1 MQENYVLIQQ
11 HLSNKGGF
19 QLPAI
24 VPAGRE
30 LLYKNGQK
38 PGVVLNF
45 YPILIVLK
53 KCILPK
59 KHMK

>member
-24 VPAGRE
+24 VPSGRE
-30 LLYKNGQK
+30 LLYKNGSETWRCFEFLPNTYSPEK
-38 PGVVLNF
+38 VHTAEKGV
-45 YPILIVLK
+45 
-53 KCILPK
+53 
-59 KHMK
+59 